1 MGYRTKNLVTKRGDN
16 KTKNRHGTTAL
27 HLAAKDT
34 EILKIALALYPENHR
49 PDALMVKNK
58 YGDTILHKVVS
69 NSGSLTA
76 IIALVPVNQRLE
88 AMMIQN
94 KDGKTMLD
102 SIVHDPKKLKTILTL
117 LPTEIDYSNKNKE
130 QTVLSSNIDI
140 LRISQIRLSFL
151 STAKENNS
159 DQASKQETDLD
170 PDILKILEKER
181 IYEERLLSL
190 GKEKLG

>member
-1 MGYRTKNLVTKRGDN
+1 
-16 KTKNRHGTTAL
+16 
-27 HLAAKDT
+27 
-34 EILKIALALYPENHR
+34 
-49 PDALMVKNK
+49 
-58 YGDTILHKVVS
+58 
-69 NSGSLTA
+69 
-76 IIALVPVNQRLE
+76 
-88 AMMIQN
+88 MIQN